1 MADAPLDAAP
11 ARPRAAA
18 RAVRIALAV
27 LISGGVVAV
36 LALQVDWGEA
46 AHALAAARPG
56 WIAAAIAWSMI
67 IVWARGARWTALQPG
82 PGFGVATA
90 AIAVQTFY
98 NRIAPMRLGE
108 LTLPFL
114 LRKHADEDATRTLVL
129 LMVVRI
135 VELAV
140 LLGLLALAAMLRTG
154 TESGGWLLVL
164 GALLAAIALLL
175 ARFRAVM
182 RLGLRAAGAVARW
195 VRIDRVP
202 RLGRA
207 LDRVEQAIAGDEQ
220 LGPRRRASLLAWTV
234 VLQAMQIASIDAILR
249 AFGVELDWLA
259 VVQGTSVALAG
270 PALPLPSVGMVG
282 TLEASWAV
290 GFVWVGV
297 GLETAILTGV
307 AAQVITLAFAAVVA
321 LPCWWWLVR
330 RSATRTRPPSR
341 S

>member
-1 MADAPLDAAP
+1 MGPAPQ
-11 ARPRAAA
+11 PRARA
-18 RAVRIALAV
+18 RVVRVALAV
-27 LISGGVVAV
+27 AISGGVIAA

-46 AHALAAARPG
+46 IHALRAARLG
-56 WIAAAIAWSMI
+56 WIAVALAWSLV
-67 IVWARGARWTALQPG
+67 IVWGRGVRWTALQSG
-82 PGFGVATA
+82 PGVGVATA

-114 LRKHADEDATRTLVL
+114 LRLHAGEDASRTLVL
-129 LMVVRI
+129 LIVVRI

-140 LLGLLALAAMLRTG
+140 LLGLLALATILRTG

-164 GALLAAIALLL
+164 GALLAAITLLL

-182 RLGLRAAGAVARW
+182 RLCLRAAGVVARW
-195 VRIDRVP
+195 GRIDRMP
-202 RLGRA
+202 RVGRA
-207 LDRVEQAIAGDEQ
+207 LDRIEQVIAGDAQ
-220 LGPRRRASLLAWTV
+220 LGARQRASLLVWTA

-259 VVQGTSVALAG
+259 VVQGTSVSLAG

-330 RSATRTRPPSR
+330 RSAARTPPPSR